1 MTPDPQRTEER
12 HNDFTIQTDLIAKGV
27 MLIGKVVVPLVSAGV
42 LILIANH
49 FQQKQMA
56 ADMVRMTQEIREMRK
71 EASVMSHKIAIM
83 WSGGNWETKY
93 KTSQN
98 E

>member
-1 MTPDPQRTEER
+1 MTTEDHLKTEER
-12 HNDFTIQTDLIAKGV
+12 HQDFTIQTDLIAKAV
-27 MLIGKVVVPLVSAGV
+27 MLLGKVLVPLASAGLMMLV
-42 LILIANH
+42 ANH

-56 ADMVRMTQEIREMRK
+56 QDMVRMTVEIKEMRK

-93 KTSQN
+93 NTHQ